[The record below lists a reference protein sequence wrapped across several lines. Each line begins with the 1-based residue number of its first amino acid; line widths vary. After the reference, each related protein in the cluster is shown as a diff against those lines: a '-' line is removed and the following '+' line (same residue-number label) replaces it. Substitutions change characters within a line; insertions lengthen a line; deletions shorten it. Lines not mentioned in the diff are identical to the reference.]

1 MPSNSLKFASKVNW
15 ANGLTALRLAAAPAA
30 GWSAAGEHWLAALLL
45 WALAIV
51 TDVFDGILARR
62 FGAASSG
69 GGLFDHG
76 TDCAFV
82 TFTLGGLASAGWMP
96 WLLPALIPLAFLQ
109 YVLDSRALAGQ
120 PLRTNRI
127 GKSNGIG
134 YFALAGVVIVPNALG
149 WWEWLPRVLGE
160 ILAWLLVATTLVSMG
175 ERLLLVLRGRLAR

>member
-1 MPSNSLKFASKVNW
+1 MNW
-15 ANGLTALRLAAAPAA
+15 ANVLTALRLAAAPAA

-45 WALAIV
+45 WLLAIV

-62 FGAASSG
+62 LGAASSG

-82 TFTLGGLASAGWMP
+82 TFTLGGLASAGWIP
-96 WLLPALIPLAFLQ
+96 WLLPILVPLAFFQ
-109 YVLDSRALAGQ
+109 YALDSRALAGR

-134 YFALAGVVIVPNALG
+134 YFAVAGVVIVPNALA
-149 WWEWLPRVLGE
+149 WWEWLPEVLGE
-160 ILAWLLVATTLVSMG
+160 ALAWLLVATTLLSMG
-175 ERLLLVLRGRLAR
+175 ERLLLTLRGHFAK

>member
-1 MPSNSLKFASKVNW
+1 MNW
-15 ANGLTALRLAAAPAA
+15 ANLLTALRLAAAPVA
-30 GWSAAGEHWLAALLL
+30 GWSTAGEHWLAALLL
-45 WALAIV
+45 WLVAIV

-82 TFTLGGLASAGWMP
+82 TFSLGGLASAGWVP
-96 WLLPALIPLAFLQ
+96 WLLPILVPLAFLQ
-109 YVLDSRALAGQ
+109 YALDSRALAGR

-134 YFALAGVVIVPNALG
+134 YFAVAGVVIVPNALG
-149 WWEWLPRVLGE
+149 WGDWLPTVLGAA
-160 ILAWLLVATTLVSMG
+160 LAWLLAATTLLSMG
-175 ERLLLVLRGRLAR
+175 ERLLLTLRGYWTKQPHD

>member
-1 MPSNSLKFASKVNW
+1 MNW
-15 ANGLTALRLAAAPAA
+15 ANALTALRLAAAPAA
-30 GWSAAGEHWLAALLL
+30 GWFTATEHWLAALLL

-82 TFTLGGLASAGWMP
+82 TFTLGGLASVGWIP
-96 WLLPALIPLAFLQ
+96 WLLPALVPLAFIQ
-109 YVLDSRALAGQ
+109 YMLDSKALAGR
-120 PLRTNRI
+120 PLRTNFI

-134 YFALAGVVIVPNALG
+134 YFAVAGVVIVPNALG
-149 WWEWLPRVLGE
+149 WWDWLPMVLGE
-160 ILAWLLVATTLVSMG
+160 AFAWLLVATTLLSMG
-175 ERLLLVLRGRLAR
+175 ERLLLTLRGRFAK

>member
-1 MPSNSLKFASKVNW
+1 MNW
-15 ANGLTALRLAAAPAA
+15 ANVLTAARLVAAPAA
-30 GWSAAGEHWLAALLL
+30 GWFTAGEQWLAALLL

-82 TFTLGGLASAGWMP
+82 TFTLGGLASAGWVP
-96 WLLPALIPLAFLQ
+96 WLLPALIPLAFVQ

-134 YFALAGVVIVPNALG
+134 YFALAGVVIVPNALA
-149 WWEWLPRVLGE
+149 WWAWLAEVLGAV
-160 ILAWLLVATTLVSMG
+160 LAWLLVATTLLSMG
-175 ERLLLVLRGRLAR
+175 ERLTLAVKGRFGASSR

>member
-1 MPSNSLKFASKVNW
+1 MNW
-15 ANGLTALRLAAAPAA
+15 ANVLTALRLAAAPAV
-30 GWSAAGEHWLAALLL
+30 GWSTAGEHWLAALLL

-62 FGAASSG
+62 LGAASSG

-82 TFTLGGLASAGWMP
+82 TFCLGGLASAGWIP
-96 WLLPALIPLAFLQ
+96 WLLPVLVPLAFLQ

-134 YFALAGVVIVPNALG
+134 YFVVAGAVIVPNALA
-149 WWEWLPRVLGE
+149 WWEWLAVVLGE
-160 ILAWLLVATTLVSMG
+160 SFAWLLVATTLLSMG
-175 ERLLLVLRGRLAR
+175 ERLLLTLRGFFAK

>member
-1 MPSNSLKFASKVNW
+1 MNW
-15 ANGLTALRLAAAPAA
+15 ANVLTALRLAAAPAA

-45 WALAIV
+45 WLLAIV

-69 GGLFDHG
+69 GGFFDHG

-82 TFTLGGLASAGWMP
+82 TFTLGGLASAGWIP
-96 WLLPALIPLAFLQ
+96 WLLPILVPLAFLQ
-109 YVLDSRALAGQ
+109 YALDSRALAGR

-134 YFALAGVVIVPNALG
+134 YFAVAGVVIVPNALA
-149 WWEWLPRVLGE
+149 WWEWLPEVLGE
-160 ILAWLLVATTLVSMG
+160 AFAWLLVATTLLSMG
-175 ERLLLVLRGRLAR
+175 ERLLLTIRGHFAK